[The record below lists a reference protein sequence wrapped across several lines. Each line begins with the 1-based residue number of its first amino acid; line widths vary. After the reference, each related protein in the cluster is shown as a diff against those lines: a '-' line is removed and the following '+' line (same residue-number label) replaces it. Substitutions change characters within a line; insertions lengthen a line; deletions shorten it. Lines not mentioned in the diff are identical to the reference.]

1 MRITNKKFILLVTM
15 FFIFTTPQAFANKH
29 KPTQA
34 EIDAAKKAE
43 AQKKAVADA
52 AAKKL
57 NKAKN
62 DLRQLSAIASQA
74 NARYLKA
81 QKDLNIATANLA
93 AAIVAHQNALA
104 AVGKAHDDIGRLA
117 ISAYTTGG
125 TLSDLESLLNAN
137 GPQELIDR
145 LETLNLLGKNN
156 DTALKR
162 FKEAEIVANKMKIA
176 ADAAKKAQEIATA
189 AVADSKKKADDAK
202 AEQQKEVS
210 RLQAIQDKLAKDLAS
225 AKNVRISLEQRRQL
239 ALLEESK
246 AQTADQTKVKT
257 KVWKAG
263 GPNGK
268 STIRTTVAQ
277 RLRAVEFAKR
287 QVLAKK
293 PYVWGSEGPNSFDCS
308 GLVYAAFKY
317 AGLGWP
323 NWDRLNAALYYT
335 YTKQIPVAEM
345 QPGDLIFYSYN
356 GSIAAIHHMS
366 IYAGNN
372 MMWEARSTR
381 TGLRYS
387 NINSV
392 DGMMPYVGRV

>member
-1 MRITNKKFILLVTM
+1 M
-15 FFIFTTPQAFANKH
+15 
-29 KPTQA
+29 
-34 EIDAAKKAE
+34 
-43 AQKKAVADA
+43 
-52 AAKKL
+52 
-57 NKAKN
+57 
-62 DLRQLSAIASQA
+62 
-74 NARYLKA
+74 KA

-125 TLSDLESLLNAN
+125 SLSDLESLLNAN

-176 ADAAKKAQEIATA
+176 ADAAKKAQEIATV

-268 STIRTTVAQ
+268 STIRTTAAQ
-277 RLRAVEFAKR
+277 RLMAVEFAKR

>member
-125 TLSDLESLLNAN
+125 SLSDLESLLNAN

-263 GPNGK
+263 GPKGK
-268 STIRTTVAQ
+268 STIRTTAAQ
-277 RLRAVEFAKR
+277 RLMAVEFAKR

>member
-263 GPNGK
+263 GPKGK
-268 STIRTTVAQ
+268 STIRTTAAQ
-277 RLRAVEFAKR
+277 RLMAVEFAKR

>member
-1 MRITNKKFILLVTM
+1 MKTLRKITTFSLVFYLL
-15 FFIFTTPQAFANKH
+15 FSSPNAIANKH

-52 AAKKL
+52 AAKTL
-57 NKAKN
+57 NKAKS
-62 DLRQLSAIASQA
+62 DLRQLTSIATQA
-74 NARYLKA
+74 NDRFLKA
-81 QKDLNIATANLA
+81 KKELEIATTNLSN
-93 AAIVAHQNALA
+93 AIVAHQNALA

-125 TLSDLESLLNAN
+125 SMSDLESLLNAD

-162 FKEAEIVANKMKIA
+162 FREAEILAKRMKIA
-176 ADAAKKAQEIATA
+176 ADAAKKAQEVATA
-189 AVADSKKKADDAK
+189 VVADSKLKADA
-202 AEQQKEVS
+202 ARNEQQKEVN
-210 RLQAIQDKLAKDLAS
+210 RLQSIQDKLAKDLAS
-225 AKNVRISLEQRRQL
+225 AKNVRVSLEQRRQL

-246 AQTADQTKVKT
+246 AQTAVQIKVST

-263 GPNGK
+263 GPSGK
-268 STIRTTVAQ
+268 ATIRTSTAQ
-277 RLRAVEFAKR
+277 RLLAVEFAKR

-308 GLVYAAFKY
+308 GLVYAAFRY

-323 NWDRLNAALYYT
+323 NWDRLNAALYYK
-335 YTKQIPVAEM
+335 YTKQIPLSEM

-372 MMWEARSTR
+372 MMWEARSTKS
-381 TGLRYS
+381 GLRYS

>member
-57 NKAKN
+57 NKAKI

-74 NARYLKA
+74 NARYLKS
-81 QKDLNIATANLA
+81 QKDLTIATANLA

-125 TLSDLESLLNAN
+125 SLSDLESLLNAN

-162 FKEAEIVANKMKIA
+162 FKEAEIVAKKMKIA

-189 AVADSKKKADDAK
+189 VVADSKKKADDAK

-210 RLQAIQDKLAKDLAS
+210 RLQAIQDKLAKALAS
-225 AKNVRISLEQRRQL
+225 AKYVRISLEQRRQL

-257 KVWKAG
+257 KIWKTG
-263 GPNGK
+263 GPSGK

-277 RLRAVEFAKR
+277 RLMAVEFAKR

-323 NWDRLNAALYYT
+323 NWDRLNAALYYK

>member
-125 TLSDLESLLNAN
+125 SLSDLESLLNAN

-176 ADAAKKAQEIATA
+176 ANAAKKAQEIATA

-263 GPNGK
+263 GPKGK
-268 STIRTTVAQ
+268 STIRTTAAQ
-277 RLRAVEFAKR
+277 RLMAVEFAKR